1 MTFSPPDDWI
11 KFDDD
16 KVYGVTTDEV
26 LKLSGG
32 GDWHCAYV
40 LLYAPRRISEEDAK
54 PAEEEAEKKEETEK
68 MEKTKETKT
77 EKMDTQ

>member
-1 MTFSPPDDWI
+1 MYPVTEDD
-11 KFDDD
+11 
-16 KVYGVTTDEV
+16 V

-40 LLYAPRRISEEDAK
+40 LLYGPSRLYEEDVK
-54 PAEEEAEKKEETEK
+54 PIEKEKGETES
-68 MEKTKETKT
+68 TKESET